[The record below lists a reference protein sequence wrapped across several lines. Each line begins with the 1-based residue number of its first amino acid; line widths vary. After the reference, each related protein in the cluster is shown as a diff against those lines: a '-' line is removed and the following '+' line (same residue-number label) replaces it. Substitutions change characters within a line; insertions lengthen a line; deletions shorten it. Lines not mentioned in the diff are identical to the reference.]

1 MLDRDITNNL
11 IAVSLTESK
20 MTGYI
25 RNKLVFFFY
34 WTSSDWIG
42 KYKKEADN
50 FDKIKVTLY
59 FL

>member
-25 RNKLVFFFY
+25 KNKLVFFF
-34 WTSSDWIG
+34 TELAVIELVNTR
-42 KYKKEADN
+42 KRLT
-50 FDKIKVTLY
+50 TLIR
-59 FL
+59 LK